1 MLLLETMLTWE
12 AYLNSPEMELSD
24 VKRLEKKHR
33 FIMYLM
39 RKIAQRNKGM
49 GLKLMKFHA
58 ILHIVTDIIEFG
70 VPLEFDTSGNESH
83 HKPPKQASKQ
93 TQRAADTFNFQTAT
107 RLTEYDLLDL
117 AIVEIETG
125 NTRWKY
131 FYNLTEEAL
140 LALETK
146 NSDDKGP
153 FETHT
158 GESKIEVFADEDGAA
173 CFNLCSRSKFRS
185 KTRLN
190 TCLLAFIQELQTK
203 VLGKDSTDSLP
214 VWTVHCRKGQIFRGH
229 PNYRGKGPWR
239 DWVWVKYDGYGPTAC
254 HIWCFVVLENMPT
267 GRDTVEH
274 GGIALKN
281 GIYAIV
287 ETAALESESEAN
299 TAFKSDILAPIY
311 KRELEVNED
320 GTVGERTFYLADTE
334 AFLEPCCV
342 IPDIGGPCNR
352 YFIVQGRNYWAAMF
366 LKWVKDPSKWD
377 QMDAMGS
384 VKEEDGVM
392 SGPEN
397 ERAKHDG

>member
-1 MLLLETMLTWE
+1 M
-12 AYLNSPEMELSD
+12 N

-83 HKPPKQASKQ
+83 HKPAKQASKQ

-117 AIVEIETG
+117 AILEIETG

-131 FYNLTEEAL
+131 FHNLTPEAQ

-146 NSDDKGP
+146 NTDKEGP
-153 FETHT
+153 VETHT
-158 GESKIEVFADEDGAA
+158 GEGKIEVFADEDGAPA
-173 CFNLCSRSKFRS
+173 FNLCSRSKFRF

-190 TCLLAFIQELQTK
+190 TCFLEFLLELQNK
-203 VLGKDSTDSLP
+203 ALGEDHKDSLP
-214 VWTVHCRKGQIFRGH
+214 FWTCHRRNGQIFRGH

-239 DWVWVKYDGYGPTAC
+239 DWVWVDYGKGCGPTAC
-254 HIWCFVVLENMPT
+254 HIWCFVVLENMPI
-267 GRDTVEH
+267 GRDTLQH

-281 GIYAIV
+281 GTCAIV
-287 ETAALESESEAN
+287 ETAVLEPKNDSN
-299 TAFKSDILAPIY
+299 TGFDSDILTPIY
-311 KRELEVNED
+311 KGELEIKED
-320 GTVGERTFYLADTE
+320 GTVGQRTFYLADTE
-334 AFLEPCCV
+334 AIMEPCCA
-342 IPDIGGPCNR
+342 IPDIGGPCNK
-352 YFIVQGRNYWAAMF
+352 YFIVQGRNYWSEKF
-366 LKWVKDPSKWD
+366 LNWVKDPHDWD
-377 QMDAMGS
+377 QMDGLDS
-384 VKEEDGVM
+384 VKEEDAVM
-392 SGPEN
+392 ADLEK
-397 ERAKHDG
+397 ERASHGGK